1 MNKEEFLK
9 KLIEIEKTIDKSKWK
24 MPYFSMYDM
33 SFLNGMIKGY
43 YDNKSLDSFESKK
56 DRRLFEKY
64 SKLSKEEQIQE
75 YEKLKI
81 KLNKHIKK

>member
-1 MNKEEFLK
+1 
-9 KLIEIEKTIDKSKWK
+9 
-24 MPYFSMYDM
+24 
-33 SFLNGMIKGY
+33 MII
-43 YDNKSLDSFESKK
+43 SRLK

>member
-43 YDNKSLDSFESKK
+43 YDNKSLE
-56 DRRLFEKY
+56 R
-64 SKLSKEEQIQE
+64 Q
-75 YEKLKI
+75 KI
-81 KLNKHIKK
+81 I